1 MSAGDIDIDRTQA
14 AGVPDSGNAELAAS
28 ISSPWLR
35 AVAPAVLARCFS
47 DLEIEGSEEEIRAAV
62 TAVAAAVAANDVSS
76 LGSHDALLCHRT
88 VELFRSELVTRWNE
102 TGQIPAHALALLQG
116 FEMVSRALRKGGRVQ
131 PRDGLPGGAAFVA
144 GVAHDLRSP
153 LTSILFLAETLL
165 TERSGAVNETQKRQL
180 GIIYSAALGLV
191 SVASDIIE
199 LVRGGDGLTERRP
212 TLFSVTEM
220 LESVHDIVRP
230 MAEEKGL
237 RVQLFPPSVDLRLG
251 YPLALS
257 RVLLNLTTNGL
268 KFTESGFV
276 EIAVRGIGESRV
288 EFSVRDTGRGF
299 SPAAVDDL
307 YQPFRRTT
315 DGRKYGFSGAGLGLA
330 ISRKLVSA
338 MGSTLQFETRET
350 WGTRF
355 FFELNLPPGP
365 RDPID

>member
-1 MSAGDIDIDRTQA
+1 MAGETDVGATERSGVATDAYA
-14 AGVPDSGNAELAAS
+14 AVAIA
-28 ISSPWLR
+28 SPWLR
-35 AVAPAVLARCFS
+35 AVAPAVVAQCVN
-47 DLEIEGSEEEIRAAV
+47 DIEIDHAESQIRSAAV
-62 TAVAAAVAANDVSS
+62 EVAAGIAAADPAPIVGLDPFLCRRLVERYRAELIDRWAHSGAPPNAMSLLRGVEIVAESI
-76 LGSHDALLCHRT
+76 R
-88 VELFRSELVTRWNE
+88 
-102 TGQIPAHALALLQG
+102 
-116 FEMVSRALRKGGRVQ
+116 RADRLQ
-131 PRDGLPGGAAFVA
+131 PRDGLPGGAVFVA

-165 TERSGAVNETQKRQL
+165 AERSGPVNETQKRQL

-199 LVRGGDGLTERRP
+199 LVRGGEGLTERQP

-268 KFTESGFV
+268 KFTDHGFV
-276 EIAVRGIGESRV
+276 EIAVRSMGETRV
-288 EFSVRDTGRGF
+288 EFSVRDTGKGF
-299 SPAAVDDL
+299 SPDALDRL
-307 YQPFRRTT
+307 YEPFRRSS

-330 ISRKLVSA
+330 ISRKLVAA
-338 MGSTLQFETRET
+338 MGSTLEVETRAT

-355 FFELNLPPGP
+355 FFELELPPGQA
-365 RDPID
+365 DPAR